1 MSPPMDWNLR
11 RARADDVAPIAR
23 FYRRVAEAEWDFLP
37 PHTPAEDLQHFQRL
51 FERGPIWIAEADG
64 ALLGFCAAPPEW
76 IDQLIVDHPWHG
88 RGIGRAL
95 LAAALEGRERV
106 RLWTFQ
112 RNART
117 RRFYKLQGFTEILET
132 DGSDNEE
139 KEPDVLLEWRRSE
152 GR

>member
-1 MSPPMDWNLR
+1 MSPILR
-11 RARADDVAPIAR
+11 RARVDDVAHIAR

-37 PHTPAEDLQHFQRL
+37 PHTPAEDLGHFQRL
-51 FERGPIWIAEADG
+51 FDRGPIWIAEDG
-64 ALLGFCAAPPEW
+64 VLLGFCAAPPDW

-95 LAAALEGRERV
+95 LAAALEGREHV

-117 RRFYKLQGFTEILET
+117 RRFYRLQGFTEVLET
-132 DGSDNEE
+132 DGSANEE

-152 GR
+152 TP